1 MRNNCINNLLN
12 LKGVI
17 IKNIKNSENSVSIY
31 IETEHQSQCCPH
43 CNSSTSKIKDYH
55 TQSIKDVPIQ
65 FKIQH

>member
-43 CNSSTSKIKDYH
+43 CNSYTSKIKDYH
-55 TQSIKDVPIQ
+55 T
-65 FKIQH
+65 